1 MDEKEL
7 NKLMEEAVEQ
17 ILEWAKAEPNV
28 IDRDMLNTF
37 ALPIGIAHLKSG
49 ILPEE
54 LANIV
59 ILCLVAAYNLGAH
72 KNKEQK
78 QEQFPNIHK
87 LIKWDD

>member
-17 ILEWAKAEPNV
+17 ILEWAKAEPRV

-37 ALPIGIAHLKSG
+37 ALPIGVAHLKSD

-54 LANIV
+54 LANLV
-59 ILCLVAAYNLGAH
+59 IICLVAAYNLGTQSINSAVV
-72 KNKEQK
+72 
-78 QEQFPNIHK
+78 PRAVK
-87 LIKWDD
+87 LDD